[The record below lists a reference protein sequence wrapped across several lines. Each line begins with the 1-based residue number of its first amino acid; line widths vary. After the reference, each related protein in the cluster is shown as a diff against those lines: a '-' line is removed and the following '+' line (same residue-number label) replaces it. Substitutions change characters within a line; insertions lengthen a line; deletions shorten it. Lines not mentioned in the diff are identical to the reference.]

1 MSRYARPELPL
12 VAMGAH
18 SAAEEAKSKRQA
30 GLKGATEMVPIKR
43 KGGKSHRK
51 ASRKAYRKAS
61 RKACRKA
68 SRKASHRKTSRKA
81 CRKSCRCG
89 H

>member
-1 MSRYARPELPL
+1 MSRYALPELPL

-18 SAAEEAKSKRQA
+18 RAAEHNKELRQA
-30 GLKGATEMVPIKR
+30 GLMGATEMVPIKR

-51 ASRKAYRKAS
+51 SHRKAHRKTS
-61 RKACRKA
+61 HRKT
-68 SRKASHRKTSRKA
+68 SHRKTSRKA
-81 CRKSCRCG
+81 CRSKASRKSSHRR